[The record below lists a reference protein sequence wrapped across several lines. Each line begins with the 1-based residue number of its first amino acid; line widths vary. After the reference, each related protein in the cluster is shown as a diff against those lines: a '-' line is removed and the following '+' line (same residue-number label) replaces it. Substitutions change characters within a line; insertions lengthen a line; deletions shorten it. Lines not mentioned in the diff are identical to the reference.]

1 MTIKV
6 DREAI
11 WLDFPGASREEI
23 IKGICLK
30 LSELGKTTN
39 STALLDDVMRREELV
54 STFAG
59 HGTAIPHV
67 VTKHIFGPVLC
78 FARAADPDLVWHGS
92 SESVVFVAFCAVPEN
107 EGTSAIRADQSQIF
121 SALAQLIRTPDV
133 TDRWRATADAAVI
146 QEDLNQALN

>member
-11 WLDFPGASREEI
+11 WLDFPGSTREEI
-23 IKGICLK
+23 IQGICLK
-30 LSELGKTTN
+30 LRELGKTADAE
-39 STALLDDVMRREELV
+39 SLLGDVMHREELV

-67 VTKHIFGPVLC
+67 VTKHICAPVLC
-78 FARAADPDLVWHGS
+78 FVRAADPDLTWHGS

-107 EGTSAIRADQSQIF
+107 EGTSAIRADQSRIF
-121 SALAQLIRTPDV
+121 SALAHLIRTPVV
-133 TDRWRATADAAVI
+133 TDRWKATSDAAVI
-146 QEDLNQALN
+146 QEDLNQALI